1 MKTML
6 SIALEYI
13 SEKSKDG
20 KNIKFN
26 DIFKEIK
33 ANLNDKWVAEAEN
46 KNLDFKDLETNKKGE
61 LYRLLTV
68 DSRFVHKGNN
78 EWTIRNGFEINK

>member
-6 SIALEYI
+6 SIVLEYT
-13 SEKSKDG
+13 SEKCQGG
-20 KNIKFN
+20 KFVKFN
-26 DIFKEIK
+26 DIFKEVRTS
-33 ANLNDKWVAEAEN
+33 LSEKWSVEAATKEI
-46 KNLDFKDLETNKKGE
+46 DFKDLEVEKKGE

-78 EWTIRNGFEINK
+78 EWTTRSGFEMDK